1 MALTPAAAAGL
12 MKSQLEV
19 LVEREAGI
27 AAGFPDDAYVAKGVK
42 VVDRSEVFASAD
54 VLLQVRSSVVTRDPE
69 LSALKRG
76 CLLIGFCDP
85 LGAPVAVAGA
95 AAERG
100 GNCELTEPGN
110 TVVKY
115 GVTIIGHTNIAATV
129 PLHAS
134 SMYANNLSK
143 LLALL
148 VTKEGGLKIDV
159 SDEVIAGCLV
169 AHEGTVVHP
178 RVKALL
184 ERDKVTVLENSA
196 R

>member
-1 MALTPAAAAGL
+1 MTVGVPKETSGGEARVALTPAAAAGL

-85 LGAPVAVAGA
+85 LGAPMAVAGA

-100 GNCELTEPGN
+100 LSLISMELIPRITRAQGMD
-110 TVVKY
+110 
-115 GVTIIGHTNIAATV
+115 A
-129 PLHAS
+129 LS
-134 SMYANNLSK
+134 S
-143 LLALL
+143 
-148 VTKEGGLKIDV
+148 
-159 SDEVIAGCLV
+159 
-169 AHEGTVVHP
+169 
-178 RVKALL
+178 
-184 ERDKVTVLENSA
+184 
-196 R
+196 